1 MRKLSYLLFTISI
14 FFSFSPLLKCQ
25 EINSHVIY
33 GVEND
38 TLLKDY
44 LHKISA
50 ETGLRFFYEEN
61 LLNDIYIKKGDNGK
75 ILSDYFN
82 QVLNAKGVTY
92 IAYRNKNII
101 FIDRGKLASNMQ
113 LAGLDKKNHSNGYST
128 DIGDPLL
135 AGKYRTATIKG
146 SIRSGKTGEVLPG
159 AIIYLKDQGTSAVA
173 DMLGRFSIDAPVG
186 KHEALIS
193 YVGFES
199 VDTKINLISSG
210 NFDVEL
216 FENTI
221 TLDQVV
227 VTDKAQANVAST
239 EMSIVRMDAKT
250 LKYIP
255 VLMGE
260 PDLIRTMT
268 LMPGVK
274 SSGDMASGLNVRG
287 GNTDQNLIL
296 IDDVPIYN
304 SSHLFGMYSIVDTRT
319 INNLELYKGGAP
331 AQFGGRASSVM
342 DISLKEGNY
351 KHLEGDGSVGLFS
364 SSLTLQG
371 PLVNNKSSII
381 ISGRKTY
388 SDWILK
394 RVPDVDIR
402 HSSANFYDVSARLG
416 VILNQK
422 NKVNFYAY
430 LSSDNMNL
438 ADKNKYTY
446 MNKLASLKWNHIFN
460 NKLSVFFATY
470 LSDLKTNTVDK
481 EYPTKAFE
489 LLNGVTQIGAKFR
502 TIYTLGEKQSV
513 EAGFEGN
520 KYIFLAGDK
529 KAYGIDSK
537 TSNID
542 MGKEHSSEYA
552 FYIQDKVDF
561 TGQLSVMMGLR
572 YSYYV
577 LNGPITVD
585 YYSDGSYPSKTT
597 FTESKE
603 FKKGEKVQNYSG
615 LEPRIN
621 LKYNIDLY
629 SSFKIGYSRN
639 NQYLH
644 ILSNSTVVTP
654 TDIWKS
660 SDSYIRPA
668 IGDQIMIG
676 YFKNFKKGLYETS
689 IEAYYKQVQNVLEYK
704 NGAVLVLNDTLER
717 ALLSADMQAYGIEL
731 FIRKNSGRLTGWIS
745 YTYSRSFM
753 KTSGANISDLIN
765 RGEKYPANFDKPNDL
780 SVVAAYKISRR
791 FTFSS
796 SFVYSTGRPTAY
808 PEIAYSIFN
817 NTFMEPSDRNKYRL
831 PDYHRLDL
839 SLTWDISLKKYKKS
853 YSSWVLSVYNVY
865 GRKNVYSTYYK
876 KDVPTAK
883 NDYQSYALY
892 QMSIIGVPIPSLTYN
907 LRF

>member
-1 MRKLSYLLFTISI
+1 MNSFIIS
-14 FFSFSPLLKCQ
+14 
-25 EINSHVIY
+25 

-38 TLLKDY
+38 ILLKDY

-50 ETGLRFFYEEN
+50 ETGLRFFYDEN
-61 LLNDIYIKKGDNGK
+61 LLTDIYVKKVDNGK

-82 QVLNAKGVTY
+82 QALNAKGVAFITY
-92 IAYRNKNII
+92 KKKNII
-101 FIDRGKLASNMQ
+101 FIDRSILASNNQ
-113 LAGLDKKNHSNGYST
+113 LASLDKKNHNNGYEAT

-135 AGKYRTATIKG
+135 AGKYHTAIIKG
-146 SIRSGKTGEVLPG
+146 SIKSGKTGEVLPG
-159 AIIYLKDQGTSAVA
+159 AVIYLKDLGTNTAT
-173 DMLGRFSIDAPVG
+173 DMLGRFSLEAPVG

-193 YVGFES
+193 YMGFQSED
-199 VDTKINLISSG
+199 VTINLISSG

-221 TLDQVV
+221 TLDQVII
-227 VTDKAQANVAST
+227 TNKAQSNVAST
-239 EMSIVRMDAKT
+239 EMSIVRMDSKT

-268 LMPGVK
+268 LMPGVQ

-304 SSHLFGMYSIVDTRT
+304 SSHLFGMYSIIDTRT

-351 KHLEGDGSVGLFS
+351 KHIEGDGSIGLFS
-364 SSLTLQG
+364 SSLTLQC
-371 PLVNNKSSII
+371 PLVKNKASII

-394 RVPDVDIR
+394 RVPDIEIR
-402 HSSANFYDVSARLG
+402 HSRANFYDMSARVGL
-416 VILNQK
+416 ILNQK
-422 NKVNFYAY
+422 NKLNLYTY
-430 LSSDNMNL
+430 MSSDNMDL
-438 ADKNKYTY
+438 AGKNDYNYK
-446 MNKLASLKWNHIFN
+446 NKLASLKWNHIFN
-460 NKLSVFFATY
+460 NKFSVFFITF
-470 LSDLKTNTVDK
+470 LSDLKTNTIDK
-481 EYPTKAFE
+481 ENPTNASE
-489 LLNGVTQIGAKFR
+489 LLNGLTQMGAKIR
-502 TIYTLGEKQSV
+502 TLLMLGDKQSI

-520 KYIFLAGDK
+520 QYIFLAGDK
-529 KAYGIDSK
+529 KAYGKDS
-537 TSNID
+537 NIPRID
-542 MGKEHSSEYA
+542 MGDEHSSEYA
-552 FYIQDKVDF
+552 IFLQDKVDF
-561 TGQLSVMMGLR
+561 TGQLSVMFGLR
-572 YSYYV
+572 YSYYA
-577 LNGPITVD
+577 LKGPATVD
-585 YYSDGSYPSKTT
+585 YYSEGSYPSRNT

-603 FKKGEKVQNYSG
+603 FNKGEKVKNYSRM
-615 LEPRIN
+615 EPRIN

-644 ILSNSTVVTP
+644 ILSNSTVVAP

-668 IGDQIMIG
+668 IGDQIMLG
-676 YFKNFKKGLYETS
+676 YFKNFKRGLYETS

-704 NGAVLVLNDTLER
+704 NGAVLILNDTLER
-717 ALLSADMQAYGIEL
+717 ALLRADMQAYGIEL
-731 FIRKNSGRLTGWIS
+731 FIRKNSGRLTGWVS

-753 KTSGANISDLIN
+753 KTSGANVKDLIN

-780 SVVAAYKISRR
+780 SVVASYKISRR
-791 FTFSS
+791 FTLSS
-796 SFVYSTGRPTAY
+796 SFIYSTGRPTAY
-808 PEIAYSIFN
+808 PEIAYSLYN
-817 NTFMEPSDRNKYRL
+817 NTIIELSDRNKYRL

-839 SLTWDISLKKYKKS
+839 SLTWDVSLKKNKKT
-853 YSSWVLSVYNVY
+853 YSSWTLSIYNVY
-865 GRKNVYSTYYK
+865 GRKNVYSVYYK
-876 KDVPTAK
+876 KDIPTAK
-883 NDYQSYALY
+883 NDYRTYALY
-892 QMSIIGVPIPSLTYN
+892 KMSIIGVPIPSLTYN